1 MVEEVDIKSIQK
13 AKANAEKAK
22 KATERK
28 AQKEEVKQENKMLK
42 VKKNTCLNK
51 ASTSAPPP
59 QQQPVVFSE
68 YKDTFILSYFELIAK
83 MSAKYLSNVSE
94 ESLKK
99 RLLTSRDL
107 DKLLG
112 HLTSL
117 EIENPVLLLLITTVS
132 HILTDSIHN
141 KVIKDAQVSVQPPVD
156 GGGGLEIK
164 PPEEKSNP

>member
-13 AKANAEKAK
+13 AKATAEKAK

-42 VKKNTCLNK
+42 VKKNTVMNK
-51 ASTSAPPP
+51 AATSVPPP
-59 QQQPVVFSE
+59 QQQVVVFSE

-83 MSAKYLSNVSE
+83 MASKYIKNCSE
-94 ESLKK
+94 ETLKK

-107 DKLLG
+107 DKLLS
-112 HLTSL
+112 HLTNL
-117 EIENPVLLLLITTVS
+117 EIENPILLLLITTLS

-141 KVIKDAQVSVQPPVD
+141 KVIQDAQVKPDVPND

-164 PPEEKSNP
+164 PPEQKSGP

>member
-1 MVEEVDIKSIQK
+1 MVEEVDIKTIQK
-13 AKANAEKAK
+13 AKATAEKAK

-28 AQKEEVKQENKMLK
+28 AQKEEIKQENKMLK
-42 VKKNTCLNK
+42 LTKNTVMNK
-51 ASTSAPPP
+51 ASSAPPP
-59 QQQPVVFSE
+59 QQQVVLFSE
-68 YKDTFILSYFELIAK
+68 YKDTFILTYFELIAK

-164 PPEEKSNP
+164 PPEEKSTP